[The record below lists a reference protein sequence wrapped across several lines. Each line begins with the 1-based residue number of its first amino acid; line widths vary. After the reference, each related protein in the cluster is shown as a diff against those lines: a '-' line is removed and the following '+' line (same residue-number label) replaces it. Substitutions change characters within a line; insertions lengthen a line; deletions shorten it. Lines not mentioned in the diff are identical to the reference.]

1 MGCSKKPLH
10 INYFDL
16 NGVKNVAVCKFEDS
30 SAELKGIHVGNEQ

>member
-30 SAELKGIHVGNEQ
+30 SAELKGINVGNEQ